1 MDPLALNMAVFDDL
15 LLVVNKEDGVWNI
28 PAGEFISKGAPHFK
42 NIELAKGSLR
52 YYGVCVKLVKK
63 K

>member
-1 MDPLALNMAVFDDL
+1 MAVFDDL